1 MGLALS
7 FSTGTLY
14 HFPLRTT
21 FRLVSEAGFDGVEL
35 VLGPEVVLR
44 GASYVRRLSQQHGLP
59 VLSIHPP
66 IIRYPGQGH
75 PARLLPRLIALAE
88 QVNCDLIV
96 LHTPKTESM
105 EDARWQ
111 QFLAVVLRER
121 AGTDVRVS
129 LENGGIFR
137 SGDQRYL
144 LHDLR
149 RLRVFADH
157 HNLPITFD
165 ASHAGTSDH
174 ELVEAYA
181 TVNGRVVN
189 VHLSDLA
196 RQPLFPDWP
205 PLYTFFRH
213 HQLPGDGVL
222 PLAEFMRVLVVSGY
236 SGPVTLEVSPVALK
250 AWSPSRVREGLAKA
264 IASMRGMLSG

>member
-1 MGLALS
+1 MGLPLS

-14 HFPLRTT
+14 HFRLNTT

-35 VLGPEVVLR
+35 VLGPEVMLR
-44 GASYVRRLSQQHGLP
+44 GASHVRQLSQRYGLP
-59 VLSIHPP
+59 ILSIHPP
-66 IIRYPGQGH
+66 IVRYPGQGH
-75 PARLLPRLIALAE
+75 PAHLLPQLIALAE
-88 QVNCDLIV
+88 KVNCDLIV
-96 LHTPKTESM
+96 LHTPKTARV

-111 QFLAVVLRER
+111 LFRQVLLHER
-121 AGTDVRVS
+121 AGTGVRVS

-137 SGDQRYL
+137 SSDRRYL

-149 RLRVFADH
+149 RLRAFADRH
-157 HNLPITFD
+157 DLPLTFD
-165 ASHAGTSDH
+165 TSHAGTSDR
-174 ELVEAYA
+174 ELIEAYA
-181 TVNGRVVN
+181 AVNGRVVN

-196 RQPLFPDWP
+196 QKPLFPDWP

-222 PLAEFMRVLVVSGY
+222 PLAEFVCVLVASGY

-250 AWSPSRVREGLAKA
+250 AWSPSRVRKGLAKA
-264 IASMRGMLSG
+264 VAAVRRMLPS

>member
-1 MGLALS
+1 MGLPLS

-21 FRLVSEAGFDGVEL
+21 FRLVREAGLDGVEL
-35 VLGPEVVLR
+35 VLGPEIVLR
-44 GASYVRRLSQQHGLP
+44 GADYVRHLSRQYALP
-59 VLSIHPP
+59 VLSLHPP
-66 IIRYPGQGH
+66 IVPYPGQGH
-75 PARLLPRLIALAE
+75 PARILPQLISLAE
-88 QVNCDLIV
+88 RVDCDLVV
-96 LHTPKTESM
+96 LHTPKTESV
-105 EDARWQ
+105 DDPRWS
-111 QFLAVVLRER
+111 QFVEVLLRER

-137 SGDQRYL
+137 SSDKGYA

-149 RLRVFADH
+149 RLRAFADRH
-157 HNLPITFD
+157 DLPLTFD
-165 ASHAGTSDH
+165 TSHAGTSDY
-174 ELVEAYA
+174 ELLEAYA
-181 TVNGRVVN
+181 AVNGRVVN

-196 RQPLFPDWP
+196 KHPLFPDWP

-213 HQLPGDGVL
+213 HQLPGEGTL
-222 PLAEFMRVLVVSGY
+222 PLAEFMRVLVASDY

-264 IASMRGMLSG
+264 VASARQMLLS